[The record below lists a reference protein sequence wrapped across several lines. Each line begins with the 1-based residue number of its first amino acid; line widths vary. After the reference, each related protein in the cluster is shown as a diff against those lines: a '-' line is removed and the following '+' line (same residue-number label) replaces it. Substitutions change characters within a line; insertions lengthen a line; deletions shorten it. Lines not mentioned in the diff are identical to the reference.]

1 MAEWWSKLKRWI
13 SEPSPVEPPPAE
25 APAKWVPA
33 DSPNNPFGMPIL
45 NLMVTQTVIATS
57 KDPKLASRSI
67 SWGPSLGS
75 ELELGTVTT
84 LPELAC
90 ALSFPAEPKLGG
102 GLLFTPSSMDQ
113 KWVIAWNG
121 SAIIAARSWT
131 GAVEAIAKAQLH
143 GDELR
148 VFRLQV
154 VDSSP
159 LRALGNLPETF
170 EWLIRS
176 HALGEELP
184 FPAHEEGAQIL
195 EQAPLSAFSAF
206 GNVIRCAAKGWRPP
220 PPRRPLRSNGR
231 ALLAAQRQDLP
242 ALREFV
248 AAGDD
253 LDVPGNVGGYNALHW
268 AVVAGDLPL
277 VQELLSLGADPNRC
291 AERGANA
298 MILAVVHRAPV
309 EIMQNL
315 AARGA
320 DTRLSN
326 EDGFNALHA
335 AAEAN
340 NPAAVPWLLDHGL
353 ELEARTQHGHTA
365 LQVACALGH
374 LEAAK
379 ALVARGA
386 DRKANS
392 PQGDALEIAQREGQ
406 RAVEDWLVSLI
417 GTD

>member
-1 MAEWWSKLKRWI
+1 MAGWWDRLKQWL
-13 SEPSPVEPPPAE
+13 SEPSPVEYPPGPPPANWL
-25 APAKWVPA
+25 PAE
-33 DSPNNPFGMPIL
+33 SPKNPFGVPIL
-45 NLMVTQTVIATS
+45 NLMITQTVVAAS
-57 KDPKLASRSI
+57 RDPAAASRSI
-67 SWGPSLGS
+67 SWGASMGT
-75 ELELGTVTT
+75 ELDLAPLAP
-84 LPELAC
+84 LPEVPC
-90 ALSFPAEPKLGG
+90 TLSFPAEPKLSA
-102 GLLFTPSSMDQ
+102 GLLFTPTSMDQ
-113 KWVIAWNG
+113 KWVIAWTG
-121 SAIIAARSWT
+121 SAIVAARSWT
-131 GAVEAIAKAQLH
+131 GAVEAIAKAQLDD
-143 GDELR
+143 GVLR
-148 VFRLQV
+148 VSSLQV
-154 VDSSP
+154 VDPSP
-159 LRALGNLPETF
+159 LSTLGNLPETF
-170 EWLIRS
+170 EWLVRA

-184 FPAHEEGAQIL
+184 FPAHEEGAQLL

-206 GNVIRCAAKGWRPP
+206 GNVIRCAAKSWRPP
-220 PPRRPLRSNGR
+220 PALRPLRSNGR
-231 ALLAAQRQDLP
+231 SLVAARRGDLP
-242 ALREFV
+242 ALRAFV
-248 AAGDD
+248 EAGDD

-268 AVVAGDLPL
+268 AVIAGDRPL
-277 VQELLSLGADPNRC
+277 VQALLSLGADPNRC
-291 AERGANA
+291 SERGAHA
-298 MILAVVHRAPV
+298 LILAVVHRAPI
-309 EIMQNL
+309 EIMENL

-326 EDGFNALHA
+326 QDGFNALHA

-392 PQGDALEIAQREGQ
+392 PEGDALEIAQRKGQ